1 MVNLIVT
8 FAKIEDARNIK
19 NVLIRNGFGAAVVC
33 TTGAQAVNHAESLET
48 GVVICGWRFPD
59 MTAGR
64 LKELLPSGFDMLL
77 VASPAHR
84 QERRNDIVF
93 VGMPLKV
100 QDLVHTLAMICQ
112 AQEARRRKKRE
123 TGRVRSEQDRNQIRN
138 AKRLLMERNGMTEE
152 EAHRYLQKCSME
164 SGTNMV
170 ETAQMIISLLF

>member
-1 MVNLIVT
+1 MIHTIVT
-8 FAKIEDARNIK
+8 FSKIEDARNIK

-33 TTGAQAVNHAESLET
+33 TTGAQALNHAESLES
-48 GVVICGWRFPD
+48 GVIICGWRFPD
-59 MTAGR
+59 MTAVR

-84 QERRNDIVF
+84 DEHRSDIVF
-93 VGMPLKV
+93 VSMPLRI
-100 QDLVHTLAMICQ
+100 QDLVNTLAMICQ
-112 AQEARRRKKRE
+112 AQERRRRKLRE
-123 TGRVRSEQDRNQIRN
+123 IGRVRSEQDRNLIRN

-152 EAHRYLQKCSME
+152 EAHRYIQKCSMD